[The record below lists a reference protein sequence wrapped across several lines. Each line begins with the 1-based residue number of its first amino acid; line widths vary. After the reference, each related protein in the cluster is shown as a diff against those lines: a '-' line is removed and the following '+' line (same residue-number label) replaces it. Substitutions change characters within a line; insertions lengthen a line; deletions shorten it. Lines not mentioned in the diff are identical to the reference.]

1 MKKGIL
7 LVKKNKF
14 QKIKKIS
21 LKKLKGFSFK
31 PKNKSLKNGVQ
42 VNKLVIINPSFTE
55 TILKKKIKNRLE
67 LYLRFII
74 SLLDEDDDT
83 DITDLRAALNDLTRY
98 RQIIEKK
105 YLLYLDKK
113 YAEMLLKKIDM
124 LEEELKMKIVNFQ
137 PKEKEDEIRRSR

>member
-74 SLLDEDDDT
+74 SLLDEEDDT

>member
-1 MKKGIL
+1 MKKDIL
-7 LVKKNKF
+7 LIKNNKF

-74 SLLDEDDDT
+74 SLLDEEDDT

>member
-7 LVKKNKF
+7 LVKNNKF
-14 QKIKKIS
+14 QKIKKVNV
-21 LKKLKGFSFK
+21 KKLKGFSFK
-31 PKNKSLKNGVQ
+31 PKNKSLKNGVK

-74 SLLDEDDDT
+74 SLLDEDDDS

-113 YAEMLLKKIDM
+113 YGEMLLKKIDM
-124 LEEELKMKIVNFQ
+124 LEEELKKKIVNFQ
-137 PKEKEDEIRRSR
+137 PKEKEEEIRRSR

>member
-7 LVKKNKF
+7 LVKNNKF
-14 QKIKKIS
+14 QKIKKIN

-31 PKNKSLKNGVQ
+31 PKNKSLKNGVK

-55 TILKKKIKNRLE
+55 TILKKKIKNKLE

-74 SLLDEDDDT
+74 SLLDEDDDS

-113 YAEMLLKKIDM
+113 YGEMLLRKIDM
-124 LEEELKMKIVNFQ
+124 LEEELKKKIVNFQ
-137 PKEKEDEIRRSR
+137 PKEKEEEIRRSR

>member
-7 LVKKNKF
+7 LVKKSKF
-14 QKIKKIS
+14 QKINKIN

-137 PKEKEDEIRRSR
+137 PKEKEEEIRRSR

>member
-14 QKIKKIS
+14 QKIKKIN

-105 YLLYLDKK
+105 YMLYLDKK
-113 YAEMLLKKIDM
+113 YAEMLFKKIDM
-124 LEEELKMKIVNFQ
+124 LEEELKMKIVSFE
-137 PKEKEDEIRRSR
+137 PKEKEEEVRRSR

>member
-7 LVKKNKF
+7 LVKNNKF
-14 QKIKKIS
+14 KKIKKIS
-21 LKKLKGFSFK
+21 IKKLKGFSFK
-31 PKNKSLKNGVQ
+31 PKNKSLKNGIKID
-42 VNKLVIINPSFTE
+42 KLVIINPSFTE

-113 YAEMLLKKIDM
+113 YSEMLLKKIDM

-137 PKEKEDEIRRSR
+137 PKEKEEEIRRSR

>member
-7 LVKKNKF
+7 LVKNNKF
-14 QKIKKIS
+14 QKIKKIN

-31 PKNKSLKNGVQ
+31 PKNKSLKNGVK

-74 SLLDEDDDT
+74 SLLDEDDDS

-113 YAEMLLKKIDM
+113 YGEMLLKKIDM
-124 LEEELKMKIVNFQ
+124 LEEELKKKIVNFQ
-137 PKEKEDEIRRSR
+137 PKEKEEEIRRSR

>member
-7 LVKKNKF
+7 LVKNNKF
-14 QKIKKIS
+14 QKIKKIN

-31 PKNKSLKNGVQ
+31 PKNKSLKNGVK

-74 SLLDEDDDT
+74 SLLDEDDDS

-113 YAEMLLKKIDM
+113 YGEMLLRKIDM
-124 LEEELKMKIVNFQ
+124 LEEELKKKIVNFQ
-137 PKEKEDEIRRSR
+137 PKEKEEEIRRSR

>member
-1 MKKGIL
+1 MENGIL
-7 LVKKNKF
+7 LVRNPEF
-14 QKIKKIS
+14 QKIKKIN

-31 PKNKSLKNGVQ
+31 PKNKTLENGINVE
-42 VNKLVIINPSFTE
+42 KLVIINPSFTE
-55 TILKKKIKNRLE
+55 TILRKKIKNRLE

>member
-7 LVKKNKF
+7 LVKNNKF
-14 QKIKKIS
+14 QKIKKVN

-31 PKNKSLKNGVQ
+31 PKNKSLKNGVK

-74 SLLDEDDDT
+74 SLLDEDDDS

-113 YAEMLLKKIDM
+113 YGEMLLKKIDM
-124 LEEELKMKIVNFQ
+124 LEEELKKKIVKIK
-137 PKEKEDEIRRSR
+137 PKEKEEEIRRSR